1 MKVYDLVGRVDISL
15 KYVPVDANLSVMT
28 SLWQFSYSLCNV
40 LFSFP
45 FFLVQNT
52 VVILQ
57 KSRDIVWKARNPYA
71 SANKK
76 EAVHS
81 ISTLVW
87 AAWSWR
93 RIFLCSW
100 IFNLNCMCQDVMSI
114 QDVQFEIPKHIIHG
128 FSMIFIETQVNSY
141 FEIRK
146 CVKMTSLTVVIPE
159 WLSPSSYSE
168 VAFCRMWDFLPN
180 SLQKLELSSKEA
192 RWAPCCSQWIPSN
205 RNIWS
210 SCTMCV
216 QVKPMLSRSDCWSD
230 LWHSE
235 THTLQ

>member
-1 MKVYDLVGRVDISL
+1 
-15 KYVPVDANLSVMT
+15 MT
-28 SLWQFSYSLCNV
+28 SLWQFLYSLCNV

-57 KSRDIVWKARNPYA
+57 KSRDIVWQARNPYA

-76 EAVHS
+76 EPVHS

-100 IFNLNCMCQDVMSI
+100 IFFSALHVSGCNVNSRCPI
-114 QDVQFEIPKHIIHG
+114 WQFQNIWFMG
-128 FSMIFIETQVNSY
+128 SAWYFIETQVNSY

-146 CVKMTSLTVVIPE
+146 CVKMTSSLIMHKSRQYIWNISLFP
-159 WLSPSSYSE
+159 L
-168 VAFCRMWDFLPN
+168 N
-180 SLQKLELSSKEA
+180 SKKKKKA
-192 RWAPCCSQWIPSN
+192 
-205 RNIWS
+205 
-210 SCTMCV
+210 
-216 QVKPMLSRSDCWSD
+216 
-230 LWHSE
+230 
-235 THTLQ
+235 